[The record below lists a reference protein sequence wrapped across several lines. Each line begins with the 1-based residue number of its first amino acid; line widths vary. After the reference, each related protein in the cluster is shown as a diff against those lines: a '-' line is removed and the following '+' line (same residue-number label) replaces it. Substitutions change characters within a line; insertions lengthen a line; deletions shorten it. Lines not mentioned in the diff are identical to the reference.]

1 MACSSLKSMYQN
13 VSRYIKVMPLI
24 VMMMSKAT
32 VLKTEEAVQIS
43 EED

>member
-1 MACSSLKSMYQN
+1 MYQN